1 MLRAYDKATGR
12 EIGALYMP
20 APQTGS
26 PMTYMVDG
34 RQFLVVATSG
44 GERSGELLAYA
55 LPLSREPRAVSRE
68 P

>member
-12 EIGALYMP
+12 EVGAVYMP

-34 RQFLVVATSG
+34 TQYLVVAVSG
-44 GERSGELLAYA
+44 PGYSGELLAFR
-55 LPLSREPRAVSRE
+55 LPR
-68 P
+68 